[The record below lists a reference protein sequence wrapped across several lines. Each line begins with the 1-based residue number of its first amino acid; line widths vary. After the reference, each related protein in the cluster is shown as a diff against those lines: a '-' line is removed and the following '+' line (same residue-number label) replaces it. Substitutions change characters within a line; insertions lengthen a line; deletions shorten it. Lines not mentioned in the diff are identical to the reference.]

1 MSSSTPSSSVTSRR
15 ACDVRALVLI
25 SGLAVGGAERVT
37 VSFMRRLKVL
47 GIPAAVCTVTG
58 RHDSR
63 LAQELRDAG
72 VVRHDLGARRLLDP
86 RAAVRL
92 ARLLKRER
100 VDVVHAHGQD
110 ASILAAA
117 VRPFARVPL
126 VVTRHVLDEPSA
138 TWRLRVRA
146 RLACAAFRRAD
157 AVAAVSGAA
166 AERLAEVARLPRTSI
181 RVIANGIDL
190 EPFDGPA
197 PEIVRAARQ
206 ALGAQNGQRLVLVP
220 AVLRAGKGHEVLL
233 DAMPRLL
240 LHVPTTRVLIIG
252 GGEREPELRARARH
266 LGEAVRFLGPR
277 EDVPRL
283 LAACD
288 LVVLPSLSEALP
300 TALMEAAAAGR
311 PVVATRVGGIP
322 EIVEDGCTGLL
333 VPPDDAPALAD
344 AMAALLGDVERAR
357 AFGAAARTLAG
368 ERFGIE
374 QQVRHTLEL
383 WSGLAA
389 RGRP

>member
-1 MSSSTPSSSVTSRR
+1 M
-15 ACDVRALVLI
+15 LI
-25 SGLAVGGAERVT
+25 SGLAMGGAERVT
-37 VSFMRRLKVL
+37 VSFVRRLKAL
-47 GIPAAVCTVTG
+47 GIQAAVCTLSA

-63 LAQELRDAG
+63 LAAELREAR
-72 VVRHDLGARRLLDP
+72 VVRHDLGARRLADP

-92 ARLLKRER
+92 ARLLTREH

-117 VRPFARVPL
+117 VRPLARVPL

-138 TWRLRVRA
+138 SWRQRLRA
-146 RLACAAFRRAD
+146 RLACAAFRGAD
-157 AVAAVSGAA
+157 AVVAVSSAA
-166 AERLAEVARLPRTSI
+166 ADRLAELARLPRTSI
-181 RVIANGIDL
+181 EVIANGIEL
-190 EPFDGPA
+190 ERFNGA
-197 PEIVRAARQ
+197 ASEVRCATRQ
-206 ALGAQNGQRLVLVP
+206 ALGAHGAERLVLVP

-233 DAMPRLL
+233 DAMPALL
-240 LHVPTTRVLIIG
+240 ARVPTARVLIVG
-252 GGEREPELRARARH
+252 GGEREPELRARARD

-311 PVVATRVGGIP
+311 PVVATRVGGVP
-322 EIVEDGCTGLL
+322 EVVQDGCTGLL
-333 VPPDDAPALAD
+333 VPAHDARALAE
-344 AMAALLGDVERAR
+344 AMAALLGDPERSR
-357 AFGAAARTLAG
+357 AFGAAARELAC
-368 ERFGIE
+368 ERFGID
-374 QQVRHTLEL
+374 QQVSHTLEL

-389 RGRP
+389 RRRA

>member
-1 MSSSTPSSSVTSRR
+1 MGSSTSPSSVSYRR
-15 ACDVRALVLI
+15 SCDLRALVLI
-25 SGLAVGGAERVT
+25 SGLATGGAERVT
-37 VSFMRRLKVL
+37 VSFMRRLKTL
-47 GIPAAVCTVTG
+47 GIQAAVCTVTG

-63 LAQELRDAG
+63 LAAELRDAR
-72 VVRHDLGARRLLDP
+72 VVRHDLGARRLADP

-92 ARLLKRER
+92 GRLLTREH

-126 VVTRHVLDEPSA
+126 VVTRHVLEEPSA
-138 TWRLRVRA
+138 TWRQRVRA
-146 RLACAAFRRAD
+146 RLACSAFRRAD
-157 AVAAVSGAA
+157 AVVAVSAA
-166 AERLAEVARLPRTSI
+166 AADRLAEIARLPRTSI
-181 RVIANGIDL
+181 QVIANGIEL
-190 EPFDGPA
+190 ELFDSP
-197 PEIVRAARQ
+197 ISDVVAARR
-206 ALGAQNGQRLVLVP
+206 ALGAHGAERLVLVP

-233 DAMPRLL
+233 EAMPPLL
-240 LHVPTTRVLIIG
+240 ARVPTTRVLIVG
-252 GGEREPELRARARH
+252 GGEREPELRARARD

-277 EDVPRL
+277 EDVPLL

-300 TALMEAAAAGR
+300 TALMEAAAVGR
-311 PVVATRVGGIP
+311 AVVATRVGGVP
-322 EIVEDGCTGLL
+322 EVVQDGRTGLL
-333 VPPDDAPALAD
+333 VPANDAQALAE
-344 AMAALLGDVERAR
+344 AMAALLGDAERSR
-357 AFGAAARTLAG
+357 AFGAAARKLAW

-389 RGRP
+389 RRRG